1 VCGCTKP
8 VFFMVLDIRNS
19 ILKYNTYNFL
29 VNDLTDVTATA

>member
-1 VCGCTKP
+1 
-8 VFFMVLDIRNS
+8 MVLDIRNS